1 MKYVY
6 YYFLY
11 LIFYSFIGYICE
23 VIYVHMGT
31 KKWINRGFLYGPII
45 PIYGFGALLVSLLLT
60 GYYNDPIVIIVMSM
74 IICSSLEYFIS
85 FLMEQIFH
93 NRWWDYSTQKYN
105 INGRVCLKNTI
116 LFGIGSLGIIYLIN
130 PVFDNL
136 IKLIGLKWQMYLTII
151 IFFIVLI
158 DFIISFIEALRVN
171 HILPNLDKIINE
183 YDKKHNIKINKIKT
197 RLLDA
202 FPYLTY
208 NNNELINKLKKLKK
222 EFRKNKN

>member
-1 MKYVY
+1 
-6 YYFLY
+6 
-11 LIFYSFIGYICE
+11 
-23 VIYVHMGT
+23 MGT